1 MSFSRRSNLSVSAF
15 LYSEQLPMA
24 GIELIKQFTACRLDA
39 YENPNPTAIT
49 GKYLAGWGS
58 SHHRD
63 GRPFAAGD
71 TLTQLQADELLHR
84 QLQQESW
91 PILQD
96 LPGWQDLN
104 ENQRSA
110 LLSLAHSLGNDVS
123 VLSPRSLLGKALRD
137 RRWYQMPAILSGYYG
152 HNPPACIERRRKE
165 EADLFLK
172 EVRGDQFTVINRT
185 RVLDLT
191 EPQMQGQDVR
201 KLQAALIQRG
211 YEIDIDGIFGGLT
224 QWAVEKFQASV
235 GLPVSGIADV
245 ATQRVLHARSLCLS
259 KPYMI
264 GSDVRE
270 IQSQLVR
277 MGYAVD
283 INGVFNLRTWK
294 AVVAFQRYFRLTENG
309 VIENETLAKI
319 LYLPV
324 TVGVL

>member
-1 MSFSRRSNLSVSAF
+1 
-15 LYSEQLPMA
+15 MA

-39 YENPNPTAIT
+39 YENPNPTAGT
-49 GKYLAGWGS
+49 DKYLAGWGS

-63 GRPFAAGD
+63 GRPFTAGD
-71 TLTQLQADELLHR
+71 RLTQLQADELLHR

-96 LPGWQDLN
+96 LPGWHDLN
-104 ENQRSA
+104 ENQQSA

-123 VLSPRSLLGKALRD
+123 VLSPRSLLGRALRD

-152 HNPPACIERRRKE
+152 HNPPAYIERRRKE
-165 EADLFLK
+165 EAALFLK
-172 EVRGDQFTVINRT
+172 EVRSDQFTVINRT
-185 RVLDLT
+185 RILDLT
-191 EPQMQGQDVR
+191 EPQMQGRDVR

-211 YEIDIDGIFGGLT
+211 YEIDSDGIFGGLT

-235 GLPVSGIADV
+235 SLPVSGIADV
-245 ATQRVLHARSLCLS
+245 ATQRVLYARSLYLN

-270 IQSQLVR
+270 IQSQLAR

-294 AVVAFQRYFRLTENG
+294 AVVAFQRYFKLTENG

-324 TVGVL
+324 TVGVS